1 MCYTN
6 DVLKAALKDSKD
18 ILNSIITTSDLS
30 DEQLAKLLKYKCLPQ
45 LEKDLLFLTSQYPIT
60 EVAKMYNVSR
70 QYIYKLLKKI
80 QTKL

>member
-18 ILNSIITTSDLS
+18 ILNSIIATSDLS
-30 DEQLAKLLKYKCLPQ
+30 DEQLDKLLKYKCLPQ

>member
-18 ILNSIITTSDLS
+18 ILNSIIATSDLS